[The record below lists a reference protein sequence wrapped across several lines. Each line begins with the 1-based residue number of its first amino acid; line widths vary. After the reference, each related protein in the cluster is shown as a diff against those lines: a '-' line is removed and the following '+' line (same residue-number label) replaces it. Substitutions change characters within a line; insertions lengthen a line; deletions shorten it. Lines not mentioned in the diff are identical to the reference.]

1 MHAVAVGLHAILRVY
16 IKLNAGGRGECIK
29 YVDGNMCERT
39 VIKSPEPRLLAL
51 LEGSVS
57 GNVLT
62 WQRVGVGLG

>member
-1 MHAVAVGLHAILRVY
+1 MQLLSACMLYYEYISNLMRVG
-16 IKLNAGGRGECIK
+16 GGECIK